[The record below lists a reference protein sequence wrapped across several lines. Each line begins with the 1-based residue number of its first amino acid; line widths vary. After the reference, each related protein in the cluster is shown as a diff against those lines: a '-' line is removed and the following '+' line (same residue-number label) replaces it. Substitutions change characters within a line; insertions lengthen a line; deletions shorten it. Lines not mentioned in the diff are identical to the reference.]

1 MRELQRWMRQPDDPG
16 GSFSRL
22 CLCCGKRQARTRDVL
37 CDDCEPESWWM
48 HLLRRVRSVVR

>member
-1 MRELQRWMRQPDDPG
+1 MRQPDDPG

-22 CLCCGKRQARTRDVL
+22 CLCCGKRHARRVARDVL

>member
-1 MRELQRWMRQPDDPG
+1 MRQPDDPG